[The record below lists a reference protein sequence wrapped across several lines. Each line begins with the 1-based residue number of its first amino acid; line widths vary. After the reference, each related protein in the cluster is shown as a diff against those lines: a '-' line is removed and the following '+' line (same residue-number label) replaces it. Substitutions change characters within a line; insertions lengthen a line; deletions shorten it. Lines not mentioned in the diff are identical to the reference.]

1 MTWLKS
7 LIKEI
12 KLIEDVN
19 WLIKSHPSEKVN
31 RKMIRT
37 LDVIN
42 SLEYNKKNNIIFVD
56 DNSKFKDQIHQIINV
71 AISAH
76 GSVAMEYPAIGV
88 PCVIAGDAFCSG
100 KGSL

>member
-1 MTWLKS
+1 
-7 LIKEI
+7 
-12 KLIEDVN
+12 
-19 WLIKSHPSEKVN
+19 
-31 RKMIRT
+31 MIRT

-76 GSVAMEYPAIGV
+76 GVMTMEYPAIE
-88 PCVIAGDAFCSG
+88 
-100 KGSL
+100 SLVLSLVMPFALERDSL